1 MGSFLQ
7 LCFFFTIVKSLL
19 LIYINGEEY
28 LSYGGGLMYKHWKKI
43 LLAMTAFFWNACDNN
58 STPTAPQVT
67 PDSSSGTNVE
77 PVSSAAGESRAS
89 SAVENTTPSSS
100 VQKPG
105 SSAAAPNP
113 SSSSVTAKSSSAVAP
128 SSSSVKEKVSSSS
141 LDQNA
146 DLYGCPPDV
155 CGAEPSSSAGMI
167 APKYGV
173 VMSSSSKGMIAPKYG
188 VVMSSSSKGMIAPKY
203 GVPVMSSSSQGF
215 EAVPLYGVMSSVCV
229 KAENDST
236 LNCNGG
242 VTCVESVTEKTQ
254 IPSCSGDQICA
265 KYGVVII
272 KNQVYKCDDGNVY
285 NEAEFKARY
294 DILTVV
300 ENDKKKIPCYK
311 KGDSM
316 ECDDGESF
324 EVSKDGNGN
333 VIYRSKTVDLSE
345 KEFLKKYDV
354 LEMAPALYG
363 PPCMFNGT
371 CDEEK

>member
-1 MGSFLQ
+1 
-7 LCFFFTIVKSLL
+7 
-19 LIYINGEEY
+19 
-28 LSYGGGLMYKHWKKI
+28 MYKHWKKV
-43 LLAMTAFFWNACDNN
+43 LLALTAFFWNACDN
-58 STPTAPQVT
+58 STSPTTPQVV
-67 PDSSSGTNVE
+67 PDSS
-77 PVSSAAGESRAS
+77 
-89 SAVENTTPSSS
+89 NTTTES
-100 VQKPG
+100 
-105 SSAAAPNP
+105 P
-113 SSSSVTAKSSSAVAP
+113 SSSSAVQNPASSSVAESATSSSAAVAP

-173 VMSSSSKGMIAPKYG
+173 LMSSSSKGMIAPKYG
-188 VVMSSSSKGMIAPKY
+188 VVMSSSSKGMITPKY
-203 GVPVMSSSSQGF
+203 GAPIITSSSGGF
-215 EAVPLYGVMSSVCV
+215 EAVPLYGVASSVCI
-229 KAENDST
+229 KSEGDST
-236 LNCNGG
+236 LSCNGG
-242 VTCVESVTEKTQ
+242 LTCVETHQDSTS

-272 KNQVYKCDDGNVY
+272 KDKIYKCSDGKVY

>member
-1 MGSFLQ
+1 
-7 LCFFFTIVKSLL
+7 
-19 LIYINGEEY
+19 
-28 LSYGGGLMYKHWKKI
+28 MYKHWKKI

-67 PDSSSGTNVE
+67 PNSSSGTNIE
-77 PVSSAAGESRAS
+77 PTSSSATNTPVSS
-89 SAVENTTPSSS
+89 SAVENATPSSS
-100 VQKPG
+100 EQKPG
-105 SSAAAPNP
+105 SSAIAPNP
-113 SSSSVTAKSSSAVAP
+113 SSSSVTATSSSAVAA

-155 CGAEPSSSAGMI
+155 CGAELSSSAGMI
-167 APKYGV
+167 
-173 VMSSSSKGMIAPKYG
+173 IAPKYG
-188 VVMSSSSKGMIAPKY
+188 VPMSSSSKGMIAPKY
-203 GVPVMSSSSQGF
+203 GVPIMSSSSQGF
-215 EAVPLYGVMSSVCV
+215 EAVPLYGVVSNVCV

-236 LNCNGG
+236 LSCNG

-265 KYGVVII
+265 KYGVVVIRD
-272 KNQVYKCDDGNVY
+272 KTYKCDDGKVY

-311 KGDSM
+311 NGDSM
-316 ECDDGESF
+316 ECDDGEF
-324 EVSKDGNGN
+324 YDILKDDKGN
-333 VIYRSKTVDLSE
+333 VIYSNDIANLSE
-345 KEFLKKYDV
+345 KDFLKKYEI
-354 LEMAPALYG
+354 LEMAPVLYG

>member
-1 MGSFLQ
+1 
-7 LCFFFTIVKSLL
+7 
-19 LIYINGEEY
+19 
-28 LSYGGGLMYKHWKKI
+28 MYKHWKKI

-67 PDSSSGTNVE
+67 PDSSSGTNIE
-77 PVSSAAGESRAS
+77 PTSSSATNTSVSS
-89 SAVENTTPSSS
+89 SAVENATPSSS
-100 VQKPG
+100 EQKPA
-105 SSAAAPNP
+105 SSAVAPNP

-155 CGAEPSSSAGMI
+155 CGAELSSSAGMI
-167 APKYGV
+167 
-173 VMSSSSKGMIAPKYG
+173 IAPKYG
-188 VVMSSSSKGMIAPKY
+188 VPMSSSSNGMIAPKY
-203 GVPVMSSSSQGF
+203 GVPIMSSSSQGF

-242 VTCVESVTEKTQ
+242 VTCVESVTEKSQ
-254 IPSCSGDQICA
+254 LPSCSGDQICA

-272 KNQVYKCDDGNVY
+272 KDKIYKCSDGKVY

-294 DILTVV
+294 DTITILPKP
-300 ENDKKKIPCYK
+300 EKKIPCKDRGNYIE
-311 KGDSM
+311 D
-316 ECDDGESF
+316 CDDGMNFYIDTDE
-324 EVSKDGNGN
+324 KGNKVYGN
-333 VIYRSKTVDLSE
+333 EYVRLSE
-345 KEFLKKYDV
+345 KEFLDKYEILNFDEPIAV
-354 LEMAPALYG
+354 YG
-363 PPCMFNGT
+363 PPCMFTGT

>member
-1 MGSFLQ
+1 
-7 LCFFFTIVKSLL
+7 
-19 LIYINGEEY
+19 
-28 LSYGGGLMYKHWKKI
+28 MYKHWKKI

-58 STPTAPQVT
+58 STPTAPQIT
-67 PDSSSGTNVE
+67 PNSSSGTNVE
-77 PVSSAAGESRAS
+77 P
-89 SAVENTTPSSS
+89 T
-100 VQKPG
+100 
-105 SSAAAPNP
+105 
-113 SSSSVTAKSSSAVAP
+113 SSSAVAP
-128 SSSSVKEKVSSSS
+128 SSSSVKEKV
-141 LDQNA
+141 
-146 DLYGCPPDV
+146 
-155 CGAEPSSSAGMI
+155 
-167 APKYGV
+167 
-173 VMSSSSKGMIAPKYG
+173 
-188 VVMSSSSKGMIAPKY
+188 SSSSKGMIAPKY

-215 EAVPLYGVMSSVCV
+215 EAVPLYGVVSNVCV
-229 KAENDST
+229 KSENDST

>member
-1 MGSFLQ
+1 
-7 LCFFFTIVKSLL
+7 
-19 LIYINGEEY
+19 
-28 LSYGGGLMYKHWKKI
+28 MYKHWKKI

-58 STPTAPQVT
+58 STPTAPQIT
-67 PDSSSGTNVE
+67 PNSSSGTNVE
-77 PVSSAAGESRAS
+77 PASSSVAETTS
-89 SAVENTTPSSS
+89 SAVEESRSSS
-100 VQKPG
+100 TVNAT
-105 SSAAAPNP
+105 SSATPPPVSSAVGET
-113 SSSSVTAKSSSAVAP
+113 SSSSVTAKSSSATAP
-128 SSSSVKEKVSSSS
+128 ASSSVKEKVSSSS

-155 CGAEPSSSAGMI
+155 CAAELSSSAGMI

-173 VMSSSSKGMIAPKYG
+173 QMSSSSR
-188 VVMSSSSKGMIAPKY
+188 GMIAPKY
-203 GVPVMSSSSQGF
+203 GVPVMSSSSQGI
-215 EAVPLYGVMSSVCV
+215 EAVPLYGVASSVCV

-242 VTCVESVTEKTQ
+242 VTCTESVTENTQ
-254 IPSCSGDQICA
+254 FPSCSGDQICA

-272 KNQVYKCDDGNVY
+272 KDKTYKCSDGKVY

-300 ENDKKKIPCYK
+300 ENVKKKVPCYK
-311 KGDSM
+311 NGSSM
-316 ECDDGESF
+316 DCDDGESF
-324 EVSKDGNGN
+324 EISKDDSGN

-345 KEFLKKYDV
+345 KDFLKKYEV

>member
-1 MGSFLQ
+1 
-7 LCFFFTIVKSLL
+7 
-19 LIYINGEEY
+19 
-28 LSYGGGLMYKHWKKI
+28 MYKHWKKV
-43 LLAMTAFFWNACDNN
+43 LLALTAFFWNACDN
-58 STPTAPQVT
+58 STSPTTPQVV
-67 PDSSSGTNVE
+67 PDSS
-77 PVSSAAGESRAS
+77 
-89 SAVENTTPSSS
+89 NTTTES
-100 VQKPG
+100 
-105 SSAAAPNP
+105 P
-113 SSSSVTAKSSSAVAP
+113 SSSSAVQNPASSSVAESATSSSAAVAP

-173 VMSSSSKGMIAPKYG
+173 LMSSSSKGMIAPKYG
-188 VVMSSSSKGMIAPKY
+188 VVMSSSSKGMITPKY
-203 GVPVMSSSSQGF
+203 GAPIITSSSGGF
-215 EAVPLYGVMSSVCV
+215 EAVPLYGVASSVCI
-229 KAENDST
+229 KSEGDST
-236 LNCNGG
+236 LSCNGG
-242 VTCVESVTEKTQ
+242 LTCVETHQDSTS

-300 ENDKKKIPCYK
+300 ENVKKKVPCYK
-311 KGDSM
+311 NGNSM
-316 ECDDGESF
+316 DCDDGESF

-345 KEFLKKYDV
+345 KEFLKKYEILDMSPV
-354 LEMAPALYG
+354 LYG

>member
-1 MGSFLQ
+1 
-7 LCFFFTIVKSLL
+7 
-19 LIYINGEEY
+19 
-28 LSYGGGLMYKHWKKI
+28 MYKHWKKI

-173 VMSSSSKGMIAPKYG
+173 
-188 VVMSSSSKGMIAPKY
+188 
-203 GVPVMSSSSQGF
+203 PVMSSSSQGF

-242 VTCVESVTEKTQ
+242 VTCVESVTEKLQ
-254 IPSCSGDQICA
+254 LPSCSADQICA
-265 KYGVVII
+265 KYGVVVIRDTT
-272 KNQVYKCDDGNVY
+272 YKCDDGKVY

>member
-1 MGSFLQ
+1 
-7 LCFFFTIVKSLL
+7 
-19 LIYINGEEY
+19 
-28 LSYGGGLMYKHWKKI
+28 MYKHWKKI

-155 CGAEPSSSAGMI
+155 CGAELSSSA
-167 APKYGV
+167 
-173 VMSSSSKGMIAPKYG
+173 GMIAPKYG

-242 VTCVESVTEKTQ
+242 VTCVESVTEKSQ
-254 IPSCSGDQICA
+254 LPGCSGDQICA

-272 KNQVYKCDDGNVY
+272 KDKIYKCSDGKVY

-311 KGDSM
+311 NGNSM

>member
-1 MGSFLQ
+1 
-7 LCFFFTIVKSLL
+7 
-19 LIYINGEEY
+19 
-28 LSYGGGLMYKHWKKI
+28 
-43 LLAMTAFFWNACDNN
+43 MTAFFWNACDNS
-58 STPTAPQVT
+58 STPTAPQIT

-77 PVSSAAGESRAS
+77 PTSSSAAETTSSATVESRSSSAVNATSSATPPPVSSAVGE
-89 SAVENTTPSSS
+89 T
-100 VQKPG
+100 
-105 SSAAAPNP
+105 
-113 SSSSVTAKSSSAVAP
+113 SSSSVTAKSSSATAP

-141 LDQNA
+141 K
-146 DLYGCPPDV
+146 
-155 CGAEPSSSAGMI
+155 GMI

-173 VMSSSSKGMIAPKYG
+173 LMSSSSKGMIAPKYG
-188 VVMSSSSKGMIAPKY
+188 VPMSSSSKGMIAPKY
-203 GVPVMSSSSQGF
+203 GVPVMSSSSPGF
-215 EAVPLYGVMSSVCV
+215 EDVPLYGVSSNVCV

-236 LNCNGG
+236 LSCNGG
-242 VTCVESVTEKTQ
+242 VTCTESVTENTQ
-254 IPSCSGDQICA
+254 FPSCSGDQICA

-272 KNQVYKCDDGNVY
+272 KDKTYKCSDGKVY

-294 DILTVV
+294 DVMTFV
-300 ENDKKKIPCYK
+300 ENVKKKIPCYK
-311 KGDSM
+311 NGNSM
-316 ECDDGESF
+316 DCDDGESF

>member
-1 MGSFLQ
+1 
-7 LCFFFTIVKSLL
+7 
-19 LIYINGEEY
+19 
-28 LSYGGGLMYKHWKKI
+28 MYKHWKKI

-77 PVSSAAGESRAS
+77 PTSSSTTNTPASS

-155 CGAEPSSSAGMI
+155 CGAELSSSAGLII

-173 VMSSSSKGMIAPKYG
+173 L
-188 VVMSSSSKGMIAPKY
+188 MSSSSKGMIAPKY

-265 KYGVVII
+265 KYGVVVIRDTT
-272 KNQVYKCDDGNVY
+272 YKCDDGKVY

-363 PPCMFNGT
+363 PPCMFTGT

>member
-1 MGSFLQ
+1 
-7 LCFFFTIVKSLL
+7 
-19 LIYINGEEY
+19 
-28 LSYGGGLMYKHWKKI
+28 
-43 LLAMTAFFWNACDNN
+43 MTAFFWNACDNN
-58 STPTAPQVT
+58 STPTAPQIT

-77 PVSSAAGESRAS
+77 PASSSVAETTS
-89 SAVENTTPSSS
+89 SAVEESHSSS
-100 VQKPG
+100 AVNAT
-105 SSAAAPNP
+105 SSATPPPVSSAVGET
-113 SSSSVTAKSSSAVAP
+113 SSSSVTAKSSSAVAQ

-155 CGAEPSSSAGMI
+155 CGAELSSSAGMI
-167 APKYGV
+167 
-173 VMSSSSKGMIAPKYG
+173 IAPKYG
-188 VVMSSSSKGMIAPKY
+188 VPMSSSSKGMIAPKY
-203 GVPVMSSSSQGF
+203 GVPVMSSSSQVF
-215 EAVPLYGVMSSVCV
+215 EDVPLYGVSSNVCV

-236 LNCNGG
+236 LSCNGG
-242 VTCVESVTEKTQ
+242 VTCTESVTENTQ
-254 IPSCSGDQICA
+254 FPSCSGDQICA

-272 KNQVYKCDDGNVY
+272 KDKTYKCSDGKVY

-294 DILTVV
+294 DVMTFV
-300 ENDKKKIPCYK
+300 ENVKKKIPCYK
-311 KGDSM
+311 NGNSM
-316 ECDDGESF
+316 DCDDGESF

>member
-1 MGSFLQ
+1 
-7 LCFFFTIVKSLL
+7 
-19 LIYINGEEY
+19 
-28 LSYGGGLMYKHWKKI
+28 MYKHWKKV
-43 LLAMTAFFWNACDNN
+43 LLALTAFFWNACDN
-58 STPTAPQVT
+58 STSPTTPQVV
-67 PDSSSGTNVE
+67 PDSS
-77 PVSSAAGESRAS
+77 
-89 SAVENTTPSSS
+89 NTTTES
-100 VQKPG
+100 
-105 SSAAAPNP
+105 P
-113 SSSSVTAKSSSAVAP
+113 SSSSAVQNPASSSVAESATSSSAAVAP

-173 VMSSSSKGMIAPKYG
+173 LMSSSSKGMIAPKYG

-203 GVPVMSSSSQGF
+203 GVVMSSSSKGMITPKYGAPIITSSSGGF
-215 EAVPLYGVMSSVCV
+215 EAVPLYGVASSVCI
-229 KAENDST
+229 KSEGDST
-236 LNCNGG
+236 LSCNGG
-242 VTCVESVTEKTQ
+242 LTCVETHQDSTS

-300 ENDKKKIPCYK
+300 ENVKKKVPCYK
-311 KGDSM
+311 NGNSM
-316 ECDDGESF
+316 DCDDGESF

-345 KEFLKKYDV
+345 KEFLKKYEILDMSPV
-354 LEMAPALYG
+354 LYG
-363 PPCMFNGT
+363 PPCLFNGT

>member
-1 MGSFLQ
+1 
-7 LCFFFTIVKSLL
+7 
-19 LIYINGEEY
+19 
-28 LSYGGGLMYKHWKKI
+28 MYKHWKKV
-43 LLAMTAFFWNACDNN
+43 LLALTAFFWNACDN
-58 STPTAPQVT
+58 STTPTAPQVV
-67 PDSSSGTNVE
+67 PDSSS
-77 PVSSAAGESRAS
+77 AATEG
-89 SAVENTTPSSS
+89 
-100 VQKPG
+100 
-105 SSAAAPNP
+105 P
-113 SSSSVTAKSSSAVAP
+113 SSSSAVQNPASSSVAESATSSSAAVAP

-173 VMSSSSKGMIAPKYG
+173 LMSSSSKGMIAPKYG

-215 EAVPLYGVMSSVCV
+215 EAVPLYGVASSVCI
-229 KAENDST
+229 KSEGDST
-236 LNCNGG
+236 LSCNGG
-242 VTCVESVTEKTQ
+242 LTCVETHQDSTS

-300 ENDKKKIPCYK
+300 ENVKKKVPCYK
-311 KGDSM
+311 NGNSM
-316 ECDDGESF
+316 DCDDGESF
-324 EVSKDGNGN
+324 QVSKDGNGN

-345 KEFLKKYDV
+345 KEFLKKYEILDMSPV
-354 LEMAPALYG
+354 LYG

>member
-1 MGSFLQ
+1 
-7 LCFFFTIVKSLL
+7 
-19 LIYINGEEY
+19 
-28 LSYGGGLMYKHWKKI
+28 MYKHWKKI
-43 LLAMTAFFWNACDNN
+43 LLAMTAFFWNACDNS
-58 STPTAPQVT
+58 STPTAPQIT
-67 PDSSSGTNVE
+67 PDSSSGTNVGPASSSVAE
-77 PVSSAAGESRAS
+77 TTSSAVEESRSSSAVNATSSATPPPVSSAVGE
-89 SAVENTTPSSS
+89 T
-100 VQKPG
+100 
-105 SSAAAPNP
+105 

-155 CGAEPSSSAGMI
+155 CGAELSSSAGMI

-173 VMSSSSKGMIAPKYG
+173 P
-188 VVMSSSSKGMIAPKY
+188 MSSSSKGMIAPKY

-215 EAVPLYGVMSSVCV
+215 EDVPLYGVSSNVCV

-236 LNCNGG
+236 LSCNGG
-242 VTCVESVTEKTQ
+242 VTCTESVTENTQ
-254 IPSCSGDQICA
+254 FPSCSGDQICA

-272 KNQVYKCDDGNVY
+272 KDKTYKCSDGKVY

-294 DILTVV
+294 DVMTFV
-300 ENDKKKIPCYK
+300 ENVKKKVPCYK
-311 KGDSM
+311 NGNSM
-316 ECDDGESF
+316 DCDDGESF

>member
-1 MGSFLQ
+1 
-7 LCFFFTIVKSLL
+7 
-19 LIYINGEEY
+19 
-28 LSYGGGLMYKHWKKI
+28 MYKHWKKI

-58 STPTAPQVT
+58 STPTAPQIT
-67 PDSSSGTNVE
+67 PNSSSGTNVE
-77 PVSSAAGESRAS
+77 PASSSVAETTS
-89 SAVENTTPSSS
+89 SAVEESRSSS
-100 VQKPG
+100 TVNAT
-105 SSAAAPNP
+105 SSATPPPVSSAVGET
-113 SSSSVTAKSSSAVAP
+113 SSSSVTAKSSSATAP
-128 SSSSVKEKVSSSS
+128 ASSSVKEKVSSSS

-155 CGAEPSSSAGMI
+155 CGAELSSSAGMI

-173 VMSSSSKGMIAPKYG
+173 QMSSSSR
-188 VVMSSSSKGMIAPKY
+188 GMIAPKY
-203 GVPVMSSSSQGF
+203 GVPIVSSSSQGF
-215 EAVPLYGVMSSVCV
+215 EDVPLYGVSSNVCV

-236 LNCNGG
+236 LSCNGG
-242 VTCVESVTEKTQ
+242 VTCTESVTENTQ
-254 IPSCSGDQICA
+254 FPSCSGDQICA

-272 KNQVYKCDDGNVY
+272 KDKTYKCSDGKVY

-300 ENDKKKIPCYK
+300 ENVKKKVPCYK
-311 KGDSM
+311 NGSSM
-316 ECDDGESF
+316 DCDDGESF
-324 EVSKDGNGN
+324 EISKDDSGN

-345 KEFLKKYDV
+345 KDFLKKYEV

>member
-1 MGSFLQ
+1 MH
-7 LCFFFTIVKSLL
+7 
-19 LIYINGEEY
+19 
-28 LSYGGGLMYKHWKKI
+28 KHWKKI
-43 LLAMTAFFWNACDNN
+43 LLAMTAFFWNSCDNS

-67 PDSSSGTNVE
+67 PNSSSGTNIE
-77 PVSSAAGESRAS
+77 PTSSSATNTPVSS
-89 SAVENTTPSSS
+89 SAVENATPSSS
-100 VQKPG
+100 EQKPA
-105 SSAAAPNP
+105 SSAIAPNP

-155 CGAEPSSSAGMI
+155 CGAELSSSAGMI
-167 APKYGV
+167 
-173 VMSSSSKGMIAPKYG
+173 IAPKYG
-188 VVMSSSSKGMIAPKY
+188 VPMSSSSKGMIAPKY
-203 GVPVMSSSSQGF
+203 GVPIMSSSSGGF
-215 EAVPLYGVMSSVCV
+215 EAVPLYGVASSVCI
-229 KAENDST
+229 KSEGDST
-236 LNCNGG
+236 LSCNGG
-242 VTCVESVTEKTQ
+242 LTCVETHQDSTS

-300 ENDKKKIPCYK
+300 ENVKKKVPCYK
-311 KGDSM
+311 NGNSM
-316 ECDDGESF
+316 DCDDGESF

-345 KEFLKKYDV
+345 KEFLKKYEILDMSPV
-354 LEMAPALYG
+354 LYG
-363 PPCMFNGT
+363 PPCLFNGT

>member
-1 MGSFLQ
+1 
-7 LCFFFTIVKSLL
+7 
-19 LIYINGEEY
+19 
-28 LSYGGGLMYKHWKKI
+28 MYKHWKKI

-77 PVSSAAGESRAS
+77 PTSSSTTNTPASS

-146 DLYGCPPDV
+146 VPYGCPPDV
-155 CGAEPSSSAGMI
+155 CGAELSSSAGLII

-173 VMSSSSKGMIAPKYG
+173 L
-188 VVMSSSSKGMIAPKY
+188 MSSSSKGMIAPKY

-265 KYGVVII
+265 KYGVVVIRDTT
-272 KNQVYKCDDGNVY
+272 YKCDDGKVY

-363 PPCMFNGT
+363 PPCMFTGT